1 MDTQTLLHRSVAM
14 HALLQ
19 PVLPAAFRKNFVYPP
34 GDSATLALVGDV
46 PRGIEVVVAI
56 CDRVLRYTS

>member
-1 MDTQTLLHRSVAM
+1 MDTETLLHRSVAM

-34 GDSATLALVGDV
+34 RDSEALALVGDV
-46 PRGIEVVVAI
+46 PRGIEVIVSI
-56 CDRVLRYTS
+56 CDPVPRYS